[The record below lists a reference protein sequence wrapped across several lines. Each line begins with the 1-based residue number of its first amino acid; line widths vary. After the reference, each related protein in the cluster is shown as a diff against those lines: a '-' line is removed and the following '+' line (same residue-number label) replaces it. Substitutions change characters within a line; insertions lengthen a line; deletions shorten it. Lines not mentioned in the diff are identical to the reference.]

1 MEIGE
6 NSKSG
11 IIIVV
16 KRLLESGPQGGYMEE
31 VEVHGMMSDQELPS
45 HIIWPK
51 IYTQSL
57 QIVVKEPPHC
67 TWPGK

>member
-1 MEIGE
+1 MLKIGE

-16 KRLLESGPQGGYMEE
+16 KRILESGPQGGNVGE

-51 IYTQSL
+51 IYT
-57 QIVVKEPPHC
+57 KAY
-67 TWPGK
+67 K